1 MGTWLIAGLVLAVL
15 VILAVARRRAGTRAR
30 PADKKKTADPY
41 VCDVC
46 DDRDCSC
53 EKPGRRPPAN

>member
-1 MGTWLIAGLVLAVL
+1 MWLIAGLVLAVL
-15 VILAVARRRAGTRAR
+15 VILAVAGRRAGARGR
-30 PADKKKTADPY
+30 PAEKKETADPY

-46 DDRDCSC
+46 DDRDCRC

>member
-15 VILAVARRRAGTRAR
+15 VILAVATRAR
-30 PADKKKTADPY
+30 PADKKRTADPY